1 MKKFFILLLVVVFV
15 FASTAVAADN
25 GLTKIYEGDDD
36 FDIYMTLPDNVV
48 ITGAETTDDFTHIDI
63 AIEGNDH
70 LWVSVIIAPDE
81 LYADMSLADLTDEEV
96 NELVGWY
103 TEEMVMP
110 DVQRLTNNNGFDYII
125 LNESTEDNDSSET
138 VTLVKGYDIMISVT
152 MDDYSELNKGEETI
166 GFALMDTL
174 QVLDK

>member
-1 MKKFFILLLVVVFV
+1 MKKYFMLLLVVVFA
-15 FASTAVAADN
+15 FASTAIAADN

-36 FDIYMTLPDNVV
+36 FDLYMALPDNVV
-48 ITGAETTDDFTHIDI
+48 ITGSETADDFTRI
-63 AIEGNDH
+63 AVTVQGNDH
-70 LWVSVIIAPDE
+70 LWVSIIIAPDE
-81 LYADMSLADLTDEEV
+81 LYADKSLADLTDEEV

-103 TEEMVMP
+103 TEEMVQP

-125 LNESTEDNDSSET
+125 LNESTQDNDSSET

-152 MDDYSELNKGEETI
+152 LDDYAELNKGEETI

-174 QVLDK
+174 QVMDK